1 MFSACAM
8 VASCA
13 TRGLVMDPASNLPIM
28 ILKAGQIG
36 QLKNLIW
43 TSLLFPWENSLGF
56 FLAGDV
62 GHDFV
67 APYSVTLDFSR
78 MLMRFSQNP

>member
-1 MFSACAM
+1 M
-8 VASCA
+8 ASC
-13 TRGLVMDPASNLPIM
+13 
-28 ILKAGQIG
+28 AGQIG

-43 TSLLFPWENSLGF
+43 TSVFPWENSLGF

-78 MLMRFSQNP
+78 MVMTFSESP

>member
-1 MFSACAM
+1 M
-8 VASCA
+8 ASC
-13 TRGLVMDPASNLPIM
+13 
-28 ILKAGQIG
+28 AGQIG

-43 TSLLFPWENSLGF
+43 TSVFPWENSLGF
-56 FLAGDV
+56 FLAGSV

-78 MLMRFSQNP
+78 MVMTFSQSPETRGSLQLLCGTLSIPPPVL